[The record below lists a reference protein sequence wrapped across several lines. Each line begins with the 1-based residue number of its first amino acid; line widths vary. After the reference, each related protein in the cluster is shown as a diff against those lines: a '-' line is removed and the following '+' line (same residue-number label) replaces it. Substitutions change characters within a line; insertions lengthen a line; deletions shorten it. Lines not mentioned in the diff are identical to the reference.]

1 MYLSKLKIFSHIHA
15 SVLIIGVWPLFT
27 YHVFKPTKVYWS
39 RYTFI
44 LLLTDYC
51 IFSFFISIQGRK
63 PFKFLQALPKI
74 GYDLGLNWS
83 TFQHNVRILMY
94 EIFLGFLML
103 PNFKLLHQIPGPM
116 LDLSSALWPFRVKI
130 MVTNLLTFLKQML
143 WR

>member
-44 LLLTDYC
+44 LLLTDYY
-51 IFSFFISIQGRK
+51 IFSFFILIQGRK

-74 GYDLGLNWS
+74 GYDLGLHWS

-103 PNFKLLHQIPGPM
+103 PNNLSFCIKSPDQCLTLVVLYGYSKLRSWLQIC
-116 LDLSSALWPFRVKI
+116 WHF
-130 MVTNLLTFLKQML
+130 
-143 WR
+143 